1 MKIFSPIHLK
11 NLLNMIGLSKLSLL
25 FLFALITACGGFNT
39 GVKKSDTQKLTQ
51 LNMELSSQLSLSKLL
66 VKALV

>member
-11 NLLNMIGLSKLSLL
+11 NLLNLIGLHKLSFL

-39 GVKKSDTQKLTQ
+39 GVKKSDTQKVNTV
-51 LNMELSSQLSLSKLL
+51 KYGTL
-66 VKALV
+66 VAA